1 MNPKREARAAFFK
14 QKLFNNESRFYNKRK
29 WRDDVAPQQLR
40 REPLCRI
47 CSLAGKYTPATEVD
61 HVIPMREGG
70 APFDMLNLQSVC
82 GAHHSMK
89 TRAEQLGIEP
99 STRIKG
105 ASVSGMPI
113 DPAHPWNK

>member
-1 MNPKREARAAFFK
+1 
-14 QKLFNNESRFYNKRK
+14 
-29 WRDDVAPQQLR
+29 
-40 REPLCRI
+40 
-47 CSLAGKYTPATEVD
+47 
-61 HVIPMREGG
+61 MREGG